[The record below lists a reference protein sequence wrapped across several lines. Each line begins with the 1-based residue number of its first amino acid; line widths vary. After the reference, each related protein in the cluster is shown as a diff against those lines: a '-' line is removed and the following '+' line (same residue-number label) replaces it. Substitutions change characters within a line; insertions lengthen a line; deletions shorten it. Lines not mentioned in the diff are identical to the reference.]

1 MAWPEPPRAA
11 AAAVPEP
18 PSPPQQ
24 AAAPAAT
31 DKQEPPAPAQNS
43 ELRGTDAASDRQAI
57 EPVAAQASD
66 NDDTPVGLLLA
77 LAAAILIL
85 GILLRRIVKSIF
97 ARQPKVA
104 VARREPVLSTNKAGE
119 RTITLPL
126 AHQTDLAPG
135 WAEQLDGDVQD
146 ALRKLLHALERE
158 AA

>member
-1 MAWPEPPRAA
+1 
-11 AAAVPEP
+11 VPEP

-24 AAAPAAT
+24 TTVPLAN
-31 DKQEPPAPAQNS
+31 DKQEAPAPVPNS
-43 ELRGTDAASDRQAI
+43 ELRGADTASDRQAI
-57 EPVAAQASD
+57 EPAGTQASD
-66 NDDTPVGLLLA
+66 NDDIPVGLLLA

-97 ARQPKVA
+97 MRQPKVA
-104 VARREPVLSTNKAGE
+104 VARREPVLTTNKAGE

-135 WAEQLDGDVQD
+135 WAEHLDGDVQD
-146 ALRKLLHALERE
+146 ALRKLLRTLERE